1 MEQQL
6 IALYLHVCR
15 AYDKH
20 PDLKYQRQSNFRPR
34 FTDEEL
40 LTIYLFGHMQGFS
53 QQRHIYDY
61 TRLHWRA
68 WFPHLPSYQAF
79 NRRLNQLAPAFEHL
93 ITETLDGHVRSLA
106 AHSDRLVDSLP
117 ISLAKWPR
125 SGRARVARDV
135 ASQGYSATKRS
146 YYYGVK
152 LHTIALRRPNQLPLP
167 ALLHLSRASEHDLQ
181 VLRQLDPD
189 LGKGILFGDK
199 AYADEETKRVL
210 AARGTHLLTPYKRKR
225 NEPEWA
231 VPALWSRFA
240 SSFRQPLESLF
251 GWLIQRTNIQNAS
264 LVRSSKGLFVHVY
277 GKLAVAC
284 LLLTFNS

>member
-1 MEQQL
+1 VEQQL
-6 IALYLHVCR
+6 IRLYLRVCR
-15 AYDKH
+15 AYDNQ
-20 PDLKYQRQSNFRPR
+20 PDLKYQRLSNFRPR

-40 LTIYLFGHMQGFS
+40 LTIYLFGHMQGFH
-53 QQRHIYDY
+53 QQRRIYDY
-61 TRLHWRA
+61 ARQHWRA

-79 NRRLNQLAPAFEHL
+79 NRRLNQLALAFEHL
-93 ITETLDGHVRSLA
+93 ITASLDSQVAELA
-106 AHSDRLVDSLP
+106 PHADRLIDSLP

-125 SGRARVARDV
+125 SGAARVARDV

-152 LHTIALRRPNQLPLP
+152 LHTVALRRTNRLPLP
-167 ALLHLSRASEHDLQ
+167 ALLHLSRASEHDLT
-181 VLRQLDPD
+181 VLRQLNPD
-189 LGKGILFGDK
+189 LGTGVLFGDK
-199 AYADEETKRVL
+199 AYADEETKRVFRE
-210 AARGTHLLTPYKRKR
+210 RGTHLVTPYKRKR
-225 NEPEWA
+225 NEPETA
-231 VPALWSRFA
+231 VLALWSRFA

-264 LVRSSKGLFVHVY
+264 LVRSTKGLFVHVY